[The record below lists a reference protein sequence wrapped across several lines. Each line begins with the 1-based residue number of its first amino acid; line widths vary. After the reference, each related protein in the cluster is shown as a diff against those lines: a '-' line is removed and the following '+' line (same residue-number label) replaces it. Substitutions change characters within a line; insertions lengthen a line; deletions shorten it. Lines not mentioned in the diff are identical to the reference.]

1 MRTFHLIR
9 KLAVDT
15 PKHNTVQPGV
25 FRLLRICPGEPVN
38 PDISSLSPVDLRP
51 YYVCAVWILYGAF
64 GYNFHNHINGD
75 ILRALPDGDQAAPI
89 QAPQFQGSSSL
100 RGLHLGVL
108 FGTYYT
114 TLDGVGELC

>member
-1 MRTFHLIR
+1 MIT
-9 KLAVDT
+9 VDT

-38 PDISSLSPVDLRP
+38 PDISSVSPVDLRP

-64 GYNFHNHINGD
+64 GYNFHNKHTGD

-100 RGLHLGVL
+100 RGLIWRTLWH
-108 FGTYYT
+108 YYT
-114 TLDGVGELC
+114 TLDGWGNYVNEAANK